1 LWHRNGL
8 VIYVA
13 ARLDQYGQSVG
24 PGSVGLG
31 AALVVCGGSVV
42 RGCLF
47 VGDDVPETDA
57 AGFDSVRAWAA
68 AHPLGHGPWQV
79 WQVATVS
86 DFFDPTATVEQQ
98 PWAFTPNA
106 YTGAGFVIGAD
117 LGRTFGLVAEHVS
130 PRRGKNRG
138 SWDVW
143 LPGWG
148 RKWED
153 GLRRVSPHRPALRV
167 SARRVGWQVEFGPC
181 HKGFGKLVD
190 GRTWRGQFVDVM
202 SLAYALDGQRGCT
215 FAEHA
220 ENFGQKPVELPL
232 GVPVDANGAAR
243 MAEAVEAIRA
253 LAVKLD
259 EQAGRW
265 LTTPRDRNEGRGRT
279 DLARTV
285 SPAALPD
292 RLLASFGVRAPL
304 DMWRLSEAELEHW
317 AETFHGGRCDA
328 EPRLFGRPFT
338 AVTADVKSCYPL
350 MGHRLG
356 WWRMMTAARVRRRDV
371 ATALREDAER
381 AAEDPSLA
389 LDPQLWRH
397 FGVTLVEVEADGE
410 RFPVALDDPRRPDGR
425 LEVVS
430 VRSRGRT
437 LFYAWPDVLA
447 AAVLSGRAPR
457 IVAATRYEAVG
468 RQKLRPRV
476 PVLPELA
483 VDAEVDPVLALVAAR
498 SRAKE
503 RGDRLLAGELRV
515 VANAL
520 VFGLASRTDEEW
532 VKVSGKWIRA
542 ERPGPWSCFPLA
554 SSVTAG
560 ARLLLAVLERMVSD
574 AGGLVG
580 YMDTDSAIIPASPKG
595 GKLTLVNGST
605 ARELAWPEVDAVLAR
620 FERLALPA
628 WPVWDT
634 KRGAPE
640 TPLQA
645 VVFGAKRHVEFIG
658 DHLLDALDVPVD
670 PETFDATEAN
680 LGGTYA
686 DPPAMRGRVAVPD
699 GYRRW
704 SMAAVRREADLA
716 LARAK
721 DPDALRSS
729 GPAAW
734 DHPNAVPFPAVR
746 RLMVKTP
753 DMAATLPAGLG
764 ARPGTRYVEMSGRE
778 VYRGHD
784 VTVVALD
791 PGGDLS
797 EWDQLGWVVNT
808 SGEPVRVATDP
819 DHPGVR
825 SAEPGVVLVASLDQ
839 KGCDWSTPPR
849 LDPIAEVVVTPGNV
863 RYVGRASGVI
873 DADTDGQPGDLG
885 DYRPTY
891 GWECAC
897 GCGEIVQARRRDA
910 RYADESHRER
920 AKKRRQRAV
929 PGEV

>member
-13 ARLDQYGQSVG
+13 ARLDQSGQPVG

-42 RGCLF
+42 RGCLL
-47 VGDDVPETDA
+47 VGDDVAETDA

-68 AHPLGHGPWQV
+68 AHPLGRAPWQV
-79 WQVATVS
+79 WHVATVS
-86 DFFDPTATVEQQ
+86 DFFDPEATVERQ

-117 LGRTFGLVAEHVS
+117 LGRTFGLVANHVS

-138 SWDVW
+138 SWEVW

-148 RKWED
+148 REWDD
-153 GLRRVSPHRPALRV
+153 GWRRVSPHRPALRV
-167 SARRVGWQVEFGPC
+167 KARRVGWQVEFGPC
-181 HKGFGKLVD
+181 TRGFGKVVG
-190 GRTWRGQFVDVM
+190 GRAWRGRFVDVI
-202 SLAYALDGQRGCT
+202 SLGYAFDGQRGCT

-220 ENFGQKPVELPL
+220 ENFGLAPVELPL
-232 GVPVDANGAAR
+232 AVPVDADGAAKLV
-243 MAEAVEAIRA
+243 EAVEAIHA

-265 LTTPRDRNEGRGRT
+265 FTTPRDRNEGRGRI

-292 RLLASFGVRAPL
+292 RLLTGFGVKAPL
-304 DMWRLSEAELEHW
+304 DVWRLSAAELEHW

-328 EPRLFGRPFT
+328 NAQLLGQPFG

-350 MGHRLG
+350 MGHRLD
-356 WWRMMTAARVRRRDV
+356 WWRMMTAASVRRRSV
-371 ATALREDAER
+371 TTTLRQLSERSATDA
-381 AAEDPSLA
+381 SVA
-389 LDPQLWRH
+389 LDPQLWRR
-397 FGVTLVEVEADGE
+397 FGVTLVEVEPDGE
-410 RFPVALDDPRRPDGR
+410 PFPVALEDRRRPDGR
-425 LEVVS
+425 LEVVPVS
-430 VRSRGRT
+430 SRGRT

-457 IVAATRYEAVG
+457 IVSATRYEPVG
-468 RQKLRPRV
+468 RQKARPRV
-476 PVLPELA
+476 AVLPGL
-483 VDAEVDPVLALVAAR
+483 VVGSDVDPVLALVLHR
-498 SRAKE
+498 GRAKR
-503 RGDRLLAGELRV
+503 RGDLLLAVHLRV
-515 VANAL
+515 ITNAL

-532 VKVSGKWIRA
+532 VKVSGKWTRA
-542 ERPGPWSCFPLA
+542 ERPGPWSCFPIA

-560 ARLLLAVLERMVSD
+560 ARLLLAVLERLISD

-580 YMDTDSAIIPASPKG
+580 YMDTDSAIIPASPAG
-595 GKLTLVNGST
+595 GKLTLVDGST
-605 ARELAWPEVDAVLAR
+605 GLELAWPEVDAVLAR
-620 FERLALPA
+620 FERLALPD
-628 WPVWDT
+628 WPVWET
-634 KRGAPE
+634 KRGTIE

-645 VVFGAKRHVEFIG
+645 LVFGPKRHVESIG
-658 DHLLDALDVPVD
+658 DGLLDALDTEVD
-670 PETFDATEAN
+670 PENFDATEAN

-686 DPPAMRGRVAVPD
+686 DPPALRGRVAVPD

-704 SMAAVRREADLA
+704 SMAVVRREADLA

-729 GPAAW
+729 CPAAW
-734 DHPNAVPFPAVR
+734 DDPNAVPFPAIR

-753 DMAATLPAGLG
+753 AMAYALHACLG
-764 ARPGTRYVEMSGRE
+764 ARPGTRYIEMSGRD
-778 VYRGHD
+778 VYRGQE

-797 EWDQLGWVVNT
+797 EWDQLSWVVNT
-808 SGEPVRVATDP
+808 SGEPVRVTTDP
-819 DHPGVR
+819 DDRGAL

-839 KGCDWSTPPR
+839 KGCDWSKPPR
-849 LDPIAEVVVTPGNV
+849 RDPISEVVVTPGNV
-863 RYVGRASGVI
+863 RYVGRASAVI
-873 DADTDGQPGDLG
+873 DADTDGQPGDPV

-891 GWECAC
+891 GRECAC

-920 AKKRRQRAV
+920 AKKRRQRSG
-929 PGEV
+929 PGEF